1 MNIPLISAIRN
12 YLQGDG
18 LVILPEM
25 ELLLFGLAILII
37 GSSIDKSTEET
48 WFWKLLFKDFY
59 AKAGFAGTLFSAFT
73 LWRLRGAVAAS
84 PQGQFSG
91 FHESVVV
98 DPFFLFFAILFLAAT
113 ALVILLS
120 VKYLEIE
127 KEQEGEYFAL
137 LLFACVGMMFMAS
150 GVDLIVMFLGLE
162 TMALSFYVLTGFLR
176 REKRSNEAA
185 LKYVLLGAFSS
196 GILAY
201 GFSLLY
207 GLTGTTNVG
216 NIQAAFDLRSPLAR
230 IIEMSRQPGT
240 MGNQAHQ
247 VLQMRYPAALH
258 LEPTLLNHATLLA
271 AAAFVLVAV
280 GLFFKIAAVPF
291 HQWAPDVYEG
301 APTPVTTYVSVAS
314 KTASFALLLR
324 LFTTVFE
331 PSHQTWI
338 YLIAGIAVASLTWGN
353 LAALT
358 QTNVKRLLAYSS
370 ISHVGYI
377 LLGLLSWDESTG
389 TLTKAASTGIAYY
402 LLSYVFMTAGAF
414 AVIIVLRQKG
424 LIGEELE
431 DLNGLYH
438 RSPAAA
444 VLLLIFMLSLAGIPP
459 TAGFMGKYFIFLS
472 LIETHHPVLAVFA
485 VLYIVPAL
493 YYYLRIV
500 VHAWLKQ
507 PGEAPRPV
515 MTSAQAVALG
525 IAVFVT
531 LAAGLYPEPFTRL
544 AQYAFGQ

>member
-1 MNIPLISAIRN
+1 MNISLINAIRS

-18 LVILPEM
+18 LVILPEI
-25 ELLLFGLAILII
+25 ELLLFGLGILL
-37 GSSIDKSTEET
+37 ID
-48 WFWKLLFKDFY
+48 FWLERREKY
-59 AKAGFAGTLFSAFT
+59 VNAGMALAGTLFSGFT
-73 LWRLRGAVAAS
+73 LWKLRAAVALRGDLY
-84 PQGQFSG
+84 G
-91 FHESVVV
+91 FHQSAIV
-98 DPFFLFFAILFLAAT
+98 DSFFIFFGALFLAAT

-127 KEQEGEYFAL
+127 EEQEGEYYAL

-150 GVDLIVMFLGLE
+150 GVDLIVLFLGLE

-201 GFSLLY
+201 GFSFLY
-207 GLTGTTNVG
+207 GMSASTDIRRIAMMLGRRKEFIESIARHPQSATA
-216 NIQAAFDLRSPLAR
+216 QFDPA
-230 IIEMSRQPGT
+230 
-240 MGNQAHQ
+240 
-247 VLQMRYPAALH
+247 VLQ
-258 LEPTLLNHATLLA
+258 LLPIV
-271 AAAFVLVAV
+271 AFVLVAV

-324 LFTTVFE
+324 LFTSVFE
-331 PSHQTWI
+331 PSRDTWM

-377 LLGLLSWDESTG
+377 LLALVAWNKT
-389 TLTKAASTGIAYY
+389 AFTGIAYY

-424 LIGEELE
+424 IIGEELD
-431 DLNGLYH
+431 DLNGLYQ

-444 VLLLIFMLSLAGIPP
+444 VLLLVFMLSLAGIPP

-472 LIETHHPVLAVFA
+472 LIESHHPVLAVFA

-493 YYYLRIV
+493 YYYFRIV

-515 MTSAQAVALG
+515 MTSAQAVALAV
-525 IAVFVT
+525 AVFVT

>member
-1 MNIPLISAIRN
+1 MNIPFINAIRN

-18 LVILPEM
+18 AAILPEM
-25 ELLLFGLAILII
+25 ELVLFGLGILL
-37 GSSIDKSTEET
+37 ID
-48 WFWKLLFKDFY
+48 FWIERKEKY
-59 AKAGFAGTLFSAFT
+59 WNAGLALAGTIFSAFT
-73 LWRLRGAVAAS
+73 IWKLRGAIAAR
-84 PQGQFSG
+84 GDLAG
-91 FHESVVV
+91 FHDSVLV
-98 DPFFLFFAILFLAAT
+98 DPFFLFFATLFLAAT

-120 VKYLEIE
+120 VQYLEIE
-127 KEQEGEYFAL
+127 REQEGEYYAL
-137 LLFACVGMMFMAS
+137 LLFACVGMMLMAS
-150 GVDLIVMFLGLE
+150 GIDLIVMFLGLE

-176 REKRSNEAA
+176 RDKRSNEAA

-201 GFSLLY
+201 GFSILY
-207 GLTGTTNVG
+207 GLSGATNIGTIT
-216 NIQAAFDLRSPLAR
+216 AALAQRDKLVHVVALSQLPGAQGEQMRLLLQRNFPLALNFD
-230 IIEMSRQPGT
+230 PF
-240 MGNQAHQ
+240 
-247 VLQMRYPAALH
+247 VLQFLPVL
-258 LEPTLLNHATLLA
+258 
-271 AAAFVLVAV
+271 AFVLVAV
-280 GLFFKIAAVPF
+280 GLFFKVAAVPF

-301 APTPVTTYVSVAS
+301 APTPVAAYVSVAS

-324 LFTTVFE
+324 LFLSVFS
-331 PSHQTWI
+331 PSQKVSQEQWM
-338 YLIAGIAVASLTWGN
+338 YLIAGVAVASLTWGN

-377 LLGLLSWDESTG
+377 LLGLVAGNG
-389 TLTKAASTGIAYY
+389 TALTGISFY
-402 LLSYVFMTAGAF
+402 LFAYVFMTAGAF

-431 DLNGLYH
+431 DLNGLYQ

-444 VLLLIFMLSLAGIPP
+444 LLLLIFMLSLAGIPP

-493 YYYLRIV
+493 YYYFRIV

-507 PGEAPRPV
+507 PGEAPRPS

-525 IAVFVT
+525 VAVFVT

>member
-1 MNIPLISAIRN
+1 MHISFLSAITD
-12 YLQGDG
+12 YLRGDG
-18 LVILPEM
+18 AVILPEVQ
-25 ELLLFGLAILII
+25 LTLFGLGILL
-37 GSSIDKSTEET
+37 IDFT
-48 WFWKLLFKDFY
+48 LG
-59 AKAGFAGTLFSAFT
+59 AKERYLNAGLAFVGTLFSAYT
-73 LWRLRGAVAAS
+73 VWELRLPVAANGS
-84 PQGQFSG
+84 RYG
-91 FHESVVV
+91 FHDSVIV
-98 DPFFLFFAILFLAAT
+98 DPFFLFFAGLFLAAT

-120 VKYLEIE
+120 VKFLEIE
-127 KEQEGEYFAL
+127 QEQEGEYYAL

-150 GVDLIVMFLGLE
+150 GSDLIVMFLGLE

-176 REKRSNEAA
+176 RDKRSNEAS

-201 GFSLLY
+201 GFSFLY
-207 GLTGTTNVG
+207 GLSASTNIGLIGSALGQLRQLAHVVAVSHLSG
-216 NIQAAFDLRSPLAR
+216 AQGEPMRQMLQRDLPIAQNFDP
-230 IIEMSRQPGT
+230 
-240 MGNQAHQ
+240 
-247 VLQMRYPAALH
+247 VLLQ
-258 LEPTLLNHATLLA
+258 LLPIL
-271 AAAFVLVAV
+271 AFVLVAV
-280 GLFFKIAAVPF
+280 GLFFKVAAVPF

-301 APTPVTTYVSVAS
+301 APTPITTYVSVAS

-324 LFTTVFE
+324 LFISVFTPAQKTSQE
-331 PSHQTWI
+331 QWM
-338 YLIAGIAVASLTWGN
+338 YLIAAVAVASLTWGN

-377 LLGLLSWDESTG
+377 LLGLVAWNPTAF
-389 TLTKAASTGIAYY
+389 KGIAFY
-402 LLSYVFMTAGAF
+402 LFAYVFMTAGAF

-424 LIGEELE
+424 IIGEELE
-431 DLNGLYH
+431 DLNGLYQ

-472 LIETHHPVLAVFA
+472 LIESHHPVLAVFA

-493 YYYLRIV
+493 YYYFRIV

-507 PGEAPRPV
+507 PGEAPRPI

>member
-1 MNIPLISAIRN
+1 MNIPIINSIVS
-12 YLQGDG
+12 YLRGDG
-18 LVILPEM
+18 AVILPEI
-25 ELLLFGLAILII
+25 ELVLFGLGILII
-37 GSSIDKSTEET
+37 D
-48 WFWKLLFKDFY
+48 FWIEQKEKY
-59 AKAGFAGTLFSAFT
+59 INAGLALAGTLFSAFT
-73 LWRLRGAVAAS
+73 LWRLRAAVVAR
-84 PQGQFSG
+84 GEFSG
-91 FHESVVV
+91 FHDSVVV
-98 DPFFLFFAILFLAAT
+98 DPFFLFFSILFLAAT

-127 KEQEGEYFAL
+127 REQEGEYYAL
-137 LLFACVGMMFMAS
+137 LLFACVGMMLMAS
-150 GVDLIVMFLGLE
+150 GIDLIVLFLGLE

-201 GFSLLY
+201 GFSILY
-207 GLTGTTNVG
+207 GLSGATNLG
-216 NIQAAFDLRSPLAR
+216 NITSALAR
-230 IIEMSRQPGT
+230 RENLVHVVALSRLPGAQ
-240 MGNQAHQ
+240 GQ
-247 VLQMRYPAALH
+247 QMH
-258 LEPTLLNHATLLA
+258 DLLA
-271 AAAFVLVAV
+271 RQLPSALNFDPLTLQLLPILAFVLVAV

-301 APTPVTTYVSVAS
+301 APTPITAYVSVAS

-324 LFTTVFE
+324 LFVTVFAASQE
-331 PSHQTWI
+331 TWMP
-338 YLIAGIAVASLTWGN
+338 LVAGIAVASLTWGN

-358 QTNVKRLLAYSS
+358 QTNLKRLLAYSS

-377 LLGLLSWDESTG
+377 LLGLVAGNG
-389 TLTKAASTGIAYY
+389 TALTGISYY
-402 LLSYVFMTAGAF
+402 LFAYVFMTAGAF

-424 LIGEELE
+424 LIGEELD
-431 DLNGLYH
+431 DLNGLYQ

-444 VLLLIFMLSLAGIPP
+444 LLLLIFMLSLAGIPP

-493 YYYLRIV
+493 YYYFRIV

-507 PGEAPRPV
+507 PGEAPRPI
-515 MTSAQAVALG
+515 MTSAQIVALTV
-525 IAVFVT
+525 AVFVT

>member
-1 MNIPLISAIRN
+1 MNIPILNSIMQ

-18 LVILPEM
+18 ATILPEI
-25 ELLLFGLAILII
+25 ELTLFGLGILLIDFTI
-37 GSSIDKSTEET
+37 GVKEKY
-48 WFWKLLFKDFY
+48 WN
-59 AKAGFAGTLFSAFT
+59 AGLALAGTLFSGYT
-73 LWRLRGAVAAS
+73 LWKLRAAVDARGEL
-84 PQGQFSG
+84 QGFQN
-91 FHESVVV
+91 SVVV
-98 DPFFLFFAILFLAAT
+98 DHFFLFFGALFLAAT
-113 ALVILLS
+113 ALVVLLS

-127 KEQEGEYFAL
+127 DEQEGEYYAL

-150 GVDLIVMFLGLE
+150 GSDLIVLFLGLE

-176 REKRSNEAA
+176 RDKRSNEAA

-207 GLTGTTNVG
+207 GLSASTNIVSIG
-216 NIQAAFDLRSPLAR
+216 AMLERRIRFVQSP
-230 IIEMSRQPGT
+230 Q
-240 MGNQAHQ
+240 
-247 VLQMRYPAALH
+247 
-258 LEPTLLNHATLLA
+258 A
-271 AAAFVLVAV
+271 AAAHLDPFLFQLLPILAFVLIAV
-280 GLFFKIAAVPF
+280 GLFFKVAAVPF

-301 APTPVTTYVSVAS
+301 APTPVTIYVSVAS

-324 LFTTVFE
+324 LFLFVFWG
-331 PSHQTWI
+331 SQDTWL

-370 ISHVGYI
+370 ISHVGYV
-377 LLGLLSWDESTG
+377 LLGLVAGNETAL
-389 TLTKAASTGIAYY
+389 TGIGYY
-402 LLSYVFMTAGAF
+402 LLAYVFMTAGAF
-414 AVIIVLRQKG
+414 AVLVVLRQKG

-431 DLNGLYH
+431 ELNGLYQ

-444 VLLLIFMLSLAGIPP
+444 VLLLVFMLSLAGIPP

-472 LIETHHPVLAVFA
+472 LIETRHPVLAVFA

-493 YYYLRIV
+493 YYYFRIV

-515 MTSAQAVALG
+515 MTNAQAVALG

-531 LAAGLYPEPFTRL
+531 LAAGLYPEPFTKL
-544 AQYAFGQ
+544 AHYAFTFGQ

>member
-1 MNIPLISAIRN
+1 MHIPILSALMS

-18 LVILPEM
+18 RVILPEI
-25 ELLLFGLAILII
+25 ELTLFGLGILL
-37 GSSIDKSTEET
+37 IDFTLSVKERYLNAGLA
-48 WFWKLLFKDFY
+48 LL
-59 AKAGFAGTLFSAFT
+59 GTLFSAYT
-73 LWRLRGAVAAS
+73 VWKLRVPVDADGS
-84 PQGQFSG
+84 LLG
-91 FHESVVV
+91 FHDSVVV
-98 DPFFLFFAILFLAAT
+98 DPFFLFFAALFLAAT

-127 KEQEGEYFAL
+127 QEQEGEYYAL
-137 LLFACVGMMFMAS
+137 ILFACVGMMFMAS
-150 GVDLIVMFLGLE
+150 GIDLIVMFLGLE

-207 GLTGTTNVG
+207 GLSASTNILRISTMLG
-216 NIQAAFDLRSPLAR
+216 RRSAFVSALLHNPQPSPATAQFNPFLL
-230 IIEMSRQPGT
+230 QLLP
-240 MGNQAHQ
+240 
-247 VLQMRYPAALH
+247 VL
-258 LEPTLLNHATLLA
+258 
-271 AAAFVLVAV
+271 AFVLIAV
-280 GLFFKIAAVPF
+280 GLFFKVAAVPF

-301 APTPVTTYVSVAS
+301 APTPVTVYVSVAS

-324 LFTTVFE
+324 LFLVVFGAT
-331 PSHQTWI
+331 QVNWM
-338 YLIAGIAVASLTWGN
+338 YLVAGIAVASLTWGN

-377 LLGLLSWDESTG
+377 LLGLVAGNDT
-389 TLTKAASTGIAYY
+389 ARTGIAFY
-402 LLSYVFMTAGAF
+402 LFAYVFMTAGAF
-414 AVIIVLRQKG
+414 AVLIVLRQKG

-431 DLNGLYH
+431 DLNGLYQ

-444 VLLLIFMLSLAGIPP
+444 VLLLIFMLSLSGIPP

-472 LIETHHPVLAVFA
+472 LIETKHPVLAVFA

-493 YYYLRIV
+493 YYYFRIV
-500 VHAWLKQ
+500 VHAWLKA
-507 PGEAPRPV
+507 PGEAPRTT
-515 MTSAQAVALG
+515 MSSAQAVALG
-525 IAVFVT
+525 VALFVT

-544 AQYAFGQ
+544 AHYALTFGP

>member
-1 MNIPLISAIRN
+1 MSIPFIDAIRG

-18 LVILPEM
+18 AVILPEM
-25 ELLLFGLAILII
+25 ELTLFGLAVLLI
-37 GSSIDKSTEET
+37 GYPLDESVENN
-48 WFWKLLFKDFY
+48 WFWKLLFKNFY
-59 AKAGFAGTLFSAFT
+59 AKAALAGTLFSGFT
-73 LWRLRGAVAAS
+73 LWKLRGAVAGSARGYL
-84 PQGQFSG
+84 PG

-98 DPFFLFFAILFLAAT
+98 DSFFLFFATLFLAAT
-113 ALVILLS
+113 ALVMLLA
-120 VKYLEIE
+120 VKCLDIE
-127 KEQEGEYFAL
+127 QEQEGEYYAL

-176 REKRSNEAA
+176 REKRSNEAS

-201 GFSLLY
+201 GFSLIY
-207 GLTGTTNVG
+207 GLSGTTNIR
-216 NIQAAFDLRSPLAR
+216 NISAVFNPRIGLAR
-230 IIEMSRQPGT
+230 AIELSHQSGV
-240 MGNQAHQ
+240 MGS
-247 VLQMRYPAALH
+247 QMREVLSAEYPAALH
-258 LEPTLLNHATLLA
+258 LEPSLLHQMPVLG
-271 AAAFVLVAV
+271 AAAFVLIAV
-280 GLFFKIAAVPF
+280 GLFFKVAAVPF

-301 APTPVTTYVSVAS
+301 APTPGTTYVSVAS

-324 LFTTVFE
+324 LFLTVCS
-331 PSHQTWI
+331 PSKQASQEQWM
-338 YLIAGIAVASLTWGN
+338 YVVAGVAVASLTWGN

-377 LLGLLSWDESTG
+377 LLGLVAWNKT
-389 TLTKAASTGIAYY
+389 AFTGIAFY
-402 LLSYVFMTAGAF
+402 LFAYVFMTAGAF

-431 DLNGLYH
+431 DLNGLYQ

-444 VLLLIFMLSLAGIPP
+444 LLLLIFMLSLAGIPP

-472 LIETHHPVLAVFA
+472 LIETRHPVLAVFA

-493 YYYLRIV
+493 YYYFRIV

-507 PGEAPRPV
+507 PGEAPRAV

-525 IAVFVT
+525 VAVFVT

>member
-1 MNIPLISAIRN
+1 MNIPILNSIFS

-18 LVILPEM
+18 AVILPEM
-25 ELLLFGLAILII
+25 QLTLFGLGILLIAF
-37 GSSIDKSTEET
+37 SVDESIENN
-48 WFWKLLFKDFY
+48 WFWRLFFKDFS
-59 AKAGFAGTLFSAFT
+59 AKAAFAGVLFSGLS
-73 LWRLRGAVAAS
+73 LWKLRGRVAGS
-84 PQGQFSG
+84 GTLSG

-98 DPFFLFFAILFLAAT
+98 DGFLIFFAALFLIST

-127 KEQEGEYFAL
+127 REQEGEYYAL
-137 LLFACVGMMFMAS
+137 LLFACVGMMLMAS

-207 GLTGTTNVG
+207 GLSASTNISAIRGALEGREDLVRR
-216 NIQAAFDLRSPLAR
+216 IVISQQAGPAG
-230 IIEMSRQPGT
+230 E
-240 MGNQAHQ
+240 
-247 VLQMRYPAALH
+247 QMRQFFAARAPMALH
-258 LEPTLLNHATLLA
+258 FDPFTLQILPLL
-271 AAAFVLVAV
+271 AFVLIAV
-280 GLFFKIAAVPF
+280 GLFFKVAAVPF

-301 APTPVTTYVSVAS
+301 APTPITAYVSVAS
-314 KTASFALLLR
+314 KTASFALVLR
-324 LFTTVFE
+324 LFLVVF
-331 PSHQTWI
+331 SISQATWI
-338 YLIAGIAVASLTWGN
+338 YLIAGVAVASLTWGN

-377 LLGLLSWDESTG
+377 LLGLVAGNETG
-389 TLTKAASTGIAYY
+389 LVGIAYY
-402 LLSYVFMTAGAF
+402 LFAYVFMTAGAF

-431 DLNGLYH
+431 DLNGLH
-438 RSPAAA
+438 QRSPAAA
-444 VLLLIFMLSLAGIPP
+444 LLLLIFMLSLAGIPP

-472 LIETHHPVLAVFA
+472 LIESKHPVLAVFA

-493 YYYLRIV
+493 YYYFRII

-507 PGEAPRPV
+507 PGEAPHPV
-515 MTSAQAVALG
+515 MTNAQAVALG
-525 IAVFVT
+525 VTVFVT

-544 AQYAFGQ
+544 ARYAFGL

>member
-1 MNIPLISAIRN
+1 MSIPIINSLLS

-18 LVILPEM
+18 AVILPEI
-25 ELLLFGLAILII
+25 ELVLFGLGILL
-37 GSSIDKSTEET
+37 IDFWIEE
-48 WFWKLLFKDFY
+48 KEKYLN
-59 AKAGFAGTLFSAFT
+59 AGLALVGTLFSGFT
-73 LWRLRGAVAAS
+73 LWRLRGALAARGDI
-84 PQGQFSG
+84 PG
-91 FHESVVV
+91 FHDSVIV

-127 KEQEGEYFAL
+127 REQEGEYYAL

-150 GVDLIVMFLGLE
+150 GIDLIVLFLGLE

-201 GFSLLY
+201 GFSILY
-207 GLTGTTNVG
+207 GLTGATNIR
-216 NIQAAFDLRSPLAR
+216 NIQAAFEPRSALAR
-230 IIEMSRQPGT
+230 IIQFSHQPGT
-240 MGNQAHQ
+240 MGDQARQ
-247 VLQMRYPAALH
+247 ILTERYPAALH
-258 LEPTLLNHATLLA
+258 MDPSLLNQAPLFLA
-271 AAAFVLVAV
+271 GAFVLVAV

-324 LFTTVFE
+324 LFISVFA

-377 LLGLLSWDESTG
+377 LLGLVAGNG
-389 TLTKAASTGIAYY
+389 TAFTGIAFY
-402 LLSYVFMTAGAF
+402 LFAYVFMTAGAF

-424 LIGEELE
+424 LIGEELD
-431 DLNGLYH
+431 DLNGLYY
-438 RSPAAA
+438 RNPAAA

-472 LIETHHPVLAVFA
+472 LIETHHPLLAVFA

-493 YYYLRIV
+493 YYYFRIV

-507 PGEAPRPV
+507 PGEAPAPI

-525 IAVFVT
+525 ITVFVT

>member
-1 MNIPLISAIRN
+1 MNLPFIDAIRS

-18 LVILPEM
+18 AVILPEM
-25 ELLLFGLAILII
+25 ELVLFALGIMLIDFWIEEKEKYWDAGLAL
-37 GSSIDKSTEET
+37 
-48 WFWKLLFKDFY
+48 
-59 AKAGFAGTLFSAFT
+59 AGTLFSGFT
-73 LWRLRGAVAAS
+73 LWMLRGHVAAR
-84 PQGQFSG
+84 GDLVG
-91 FHESVVV
+91 FRDSVLV
-98 DPFFLFFAILFLAAT
+98 DPFFLFFGTLFLAAT

-127 KEQEGEYFAL
+127 KEQEGEYYAL

-150 GVDLIVMFLGLE
+150 GIDLIVMFLGLE

-201 GFSLLY
+201 GFSFLY
-207 GLTGTTNVG
+207 GLSGATNIG
-216 NIQAAFDLRSPLAR
+216 KIAAALGQRNDLVRAIALSH
-230 IIEMSRQPGT
+230 QPGAQGEQ
-240 MGNQAHQ
+240 MRQLLQARLPMALHFDPFLLQ
-247 VLQMRYPAALH
+247 VLPIL
-258 LEPTLLNHATLLA
+258 
-271 AAAFVLVAV
+271 AFVLVAV
-280 GLFFKIAAVPF
+280 GLFFKVAAVPF

-324 LFTTVFE
+324 LFLTVFAISQAE
-331 PSHQTWI
+331 WM
-338 YLIAGIAVASLTWGN
+338 YLVAGVAVASLTWGN

-377 LLGLLSWDESTG
+377 LLGLVAGNETG
-389 TLTKAASTGIAYY
+389 LTGIAFY
-402 LLSYVFMTAGAF
+402 LLAYVFMTAGAF

-431 DLNGLYH
+431 DLNGLYQ
-438 RSPAAA
+438 RNPAAA
-444 VLLLIFMLSLAGIPP
+444 LLLLIFMLSLAGIPP
-459 TAGFMGKYFIFLS
+459 TAGFMGKYFIFLA
-472 LIETHHPVLAVFA
+472 LIESHHPVLAVFA

-493 YYYLRIV
+493 YYYFRIV

-507 PGEAPRPV
+507 PGAAPRPV

-525 IAVFVT
+525 VAVFVS

-544 AQYAFGQ
+544 ARYAFGP

>member
-1 MNIPLISAIRN
+1 MNIPILNSILT
-12 YLQGDG
+12 YLRGDG
-18 LVILPEM
+18 ATILPEI
-25 ELLLFGLAILII
+25 ELLLFGLGILV
-37 GSSIDKSTEET
+37 ID
-48 WFWKLLFKDFY
+48 FWIEQKEKY
-59 AKAGFAGTLFSAFT
+59 MNAGMALAGTIFSAFT
-73 LWRLRGAVAAS
+73 LWRLRAAVAAR
-84 PQGQFSG
+84 GDFAG
-91 FHESVVV
+91 FQDSVVV
-98 DPFFLFFAILFLAAT
+98 DPFFLFFATLFLAAT

-127 KEQEGEYFAL
+127 DEQEGEYYAL
-137 LLFACVGMMFMAS
+137 LLFACLGMMLMAS
-150 GVDLIVMFLGLE
+150 GTDLIVLFLGLE

-201 GFSLLY
+201 GFSILY
-207 GLTGTTNVG
+207 GLTGTTNIR
-216 NIQAAFDLRSPLAR
+216 NIQAAFEPRSALAR
-230 IIEMSRQPGT
+230 VIEFSHQRGPLGDQARQILT
-240 MGNQAHQ
+240 E
-247 VLQMRYPAALH
+247 RYPAALH
-258 LEPTLLNHATLLA
+258 MDPSLLHQAPLFLV
-271 AAAFVLVAV
+271 AAFVLVAV

-301 APTPVTTYVSVAS
+301 APTPVTAYVSVAS

-324 LFTTVFE
+324 LFTTAFA
-331 PSHQTWI
+331 PSHETWI

-377 LLGLLSWDESTG
+377 LLGLLAWNESTG
-389 TLTKAASTGIAYY
+389 SLAKTASTGIAYY
-402 LLSYVFMTAGAF
+402 LLSYIFMTAGAF

-424 LIGEELE
+424 LIGDELE
-431 DLNGLYH
+431 DLNGLYQ

-472 LIETHHPVLAVFA
+472 LIESHHPVLAVFA

-493 YYYLRIV
+493 YYYFRIV

-507 PGEAPRPV
+507 PGEAPRPS

-525 IAVFVT
+525 VAVFVT

-544 AQYAFGQ
+544 AQYAFGP

>member
-1 MNIPLISAIRN
+1 MNIPIINSIVS
-12 YLQGDG
+12 YLRGDG
-18 LVILPEM
+18 AVILPEI
-25 ELLLFGLAILII
+25 ELVLFGLGILM
-37 GSSIDKSTEET
+37 ID
-48 WFWKLLFKDFY
+48 FWIEQKEKY
-59 AKAGFAGTLFSAFT
+59 MNAGLALAGTVFSAFT
-73 LWRLRGAVAAS
+73 LWRLRTAVAAR
-84 PQGQFSG
+84 GEFAG
-91 FHESVVV
+91 FHDSVVV
-98 DPFFLFFAILFLAAT
+98 DPFFLFFSVLFLAAT

-120 VKYLEIE
+120 VKFLDIE
-127 KEQEGEYFAL
+127 EEQEGEYYAL

-150 GVDLIVMFLGLE
+150 GIDLIVMFLGLE

-201 GFSLLY
+201 GFSLIY
-207 GLTGTTNVG
+207 GLSGSTDVR
-216 NIQAAFDLRSPLAR
+216 NIRAAFDPRFGLAR
-230 IIEMSRQPGT
+230 AIELSRQSGAI
-240 MGNQAHQ
+240 GG
-247 VLQMRYPAALH
+247 QMRQLLTTRYPAALH
-258 LEPTLLNHATLLA
+258 LEPSLVNQLTVLA

-280 GLFFKIAAVPF
+280 GLFFKVAAVPF

-301 APTPVTTYVSVAS
+301 APTPITAYVSVAS

-324 LFTTVFE
+324 LFVTVFAASQE
-331 PSHQTWI
+331 TWMP
-338 YLIAGIAVASLTWGN
+338 LVVGTAVASLTWGN

-358 QTNVKRLLAYSS
+358 QTILKRLLAYSS

-377 LLGLLSWDESTG
+377 LLGLVAGNG
-389 TLTKAASTGIAYY
+389 TALTGISYY
-402 LLSYVFMTAGAF
+402 LFAYVFMTAGAF

-424 LIGEELE
+424 LIGDELD
-431 DLNGLYH
+431 DLNGLYQ

-444 VLLLIFMLSLAGIPP
+444 LLLLIFMLSLAGIPP

-472 LIETHHPVLAVFA
+472 LIETHHPVLAAFA

-493 YYYLRIV
+493 YYYFRIV

-525 IAVFVT
+525 VAVFVT
-531 LAAGLYPEPFTRL
+531 LAAGLYPAQFTRL
-544 AQYAFGQ
+544 A

>member
-1 MNIPLISAIRN
+1 
-12 YLQGDG
+12 
-18 LVILPEM
+18 V
-25 ELLLFGLAILII
+25 
-37 GSSIDKSTEET
+37 
-48 WFWKLLFKDFY
+48 
-59 AKAGFAGTLFSAFT
+59 
-73 LWRLRGAVAAS
+73 
-84 PQGQFSG
+84 
-91 FHESVVV
+91 
-98 DPFFLFFAILFLAAT
+98 
-113 ALVILLS
+113 LVILLS

-127 KEQEGEYFAL
+127 KEQEGEYYAL
-137 LLFACVGMMFMAS
+137 LLFACIGMMFMAS

-176 REKRSNEAA
+176 RKKRSNEAA

-196 GILAY
+196 AILAY
-201 GFSLLY
+201 GFSILY
-207 GLTGTTNVG
+207 GLTGTTSIG
-216 NIQAAFDLRSPLAR
+216 NIQAAFDPRGPLAR
-230 IIEMSRQPGT
+230 IIEMSRLPGT
-240 MGNQAHQ
+240 MGSQARQ
-247 VLQMRYPAALH
+247 VLEMRYPAALH
-258 LEPTLLNHATLLA
+258 LEPTLLNHATLLV

-301 APTPVTTYVSVAS
+301 APTPVTAYVSVAS

-324 LFTTVFE
+324 LFTTVFA
-331 PSHQTWI
+331 PSHLTWI

-377 LLGLLSWDESTG
+377 LLGLVAWNET
-389 TLTKAASTGIAYY
+389 AFTGIAYY

-431 DLNGLYH
+431 DLNGLYY

-472 LIETHHPVLAVFA
+472 LIESHHPLLAVFA

-493 YYYLRIV
+493 YYYFRIV

-507 PGEAPRPV
+507 PGEVPRPL
-515 MTSAQAVALG
+515 MTGAQAIALT

-531 LAAGLYPEPFTRL
+531 LAAGLYPEPFTKL

>member
-1 MNIPLISAIRN
+1 MNTPLINSILSYFR
-12 YLQGDG
+12 GDG
-18 LVILPEM
+18 VVLLPEM
-25 ELLLFGLAILII
+25 ELTLFGLAILIL
-37 GSSIDKSTEET
+37 GSSVEESAEEN
-48 WFWKLLFKDFY
+48 WFWRMLFKDFY
-59 AKAGFAGTLFSAFT
+59 AKAALVGTVFSAVTLWKLRATVAERGEFAG
-73 LWRLRGAVAAS
+73 
-84 PQGQFSG
+84 
-91 FHESVVV
+91 FHDSVVV
-98 DPFFLFFAILFLAAT
+98 DPFFLFFATLFLAAT

-127 KEQEGEYFAL
+127 KEQEGEYYAL

-150 GVDLIVMFLGLE
+150 GVDLIVLFLGLE

-201 GFSLLY
+201 GFSILY
-207 GLTGTTNVG
+207 GLSAFSQSHMRPSS
-216 NIQAAFDLRSPLAR
+216 NIGQ
-230 IIEMSRQPGT
+230 IG
-240 MGNQAHQ
+240 
-247 VLQMRYPAALH
+247 AALDFR
-258 LEPTLLNHATLLA
+258 LRTSVQSGSPDWLA
-271 AAAFVLVAV
+271 ILAFVTILA
-280 GLFFKIAAVPF
+280 GLFFKVAAVPF

-301 APTPVTTYVSVAS
+301 APTPISAYVSVAS

-324 LFTTVFE
+324 LMFVFR
-331 PSHQTWI
+331 STQVAWI

-377 LLGLLSWDESTG
+377 LLGLVSANG
-389 TLTKAASTGIAYY
+389 TALTGIAFY
-402 LLSYVFMTAGAF
+402 LFGYVFMTAGAF

-424 LIGEELE
+424 LIGDELD
-431 DLNGLYH
+431 DLNGLYQ

-493 YYYLRIV
+493 YYYFRIV

-507 PGEAPRPV
+507 PGEAPPPV